1 MNYETL
7 SLAVVDDIATLTL
20 SRPDALNAL
29 AANAL
34 PSYAGDP
41 SQTSV
46 SGLSSGAFMAV
57 QYQVAY
63 SGSVVGAGV
72 VAGGPYYCAAG
83 NILNTTICMG
93 QVPFVPPNPALM
105 VTAAKGFASLGQ
117 IDLLSNLQKARI
129 YVFSGTKDTVVYQ
142 QAVDATVSFFKEAG
156 VPAWNLQYVNNVA
169 AGHAF
174 ITPAYGNVCS
184 DNASPYISH
193 CAVAR
198 QKYDQAGALL
208 QQIYG
213 TLKQPAKS
221 LTGRIVPFDQREFAT
236 AGTGMAD
243 TGFLYVP
250 KSCDQGATCKV
261 HVAFHGCKQSEAVV
275 GDDFYAKTNYNN
287 WADTNNILVL
297 YPQVNAST
305 APFNPRG
312 CWDWFGYTGAD
323 YALKSGSQM
332 RAVNAMVDRLLAKP

>member
-1 MNYETL
+1 MKSL
-7 SLAVVDDIATLTL
+7 PRLAVAAV
-20 SRPDALNAL
+20 AL
-29 AANAL
+29 ATSFTHAALADDAL
-34 PSYAGDP
+34 PSFHGAP
-41 SQTSV
+41 SETSV

-105 VTAAKGFASLGQ
+105 VTAAAGFASLNQ
-117 IDLLSNLQKARI
+117 IDSLSNLQKARI
-129 YVFSGTKDTVVYQ
+129 YVFSGTKDTVVHQ
-142 QAVDATVSFFKEAG
+142 EAVDATVSFFEGAG
-156 VPAWNLQYVNNVA
+156 VQASNLMYVNSVP

-174 ITPAYGNVCS
+174 ITPSFGNACA

-193 CAVAR
+193 CSVEK
-198 QKYDQAGALL
+198 QQYDQAGALL

-213 TLKQPAKS
+213 KLNPPAKN
-221 LTGRIVPFDQREFAT
+221 LTGRIVSFDQREFAT
-236 AGTGMAD
+236 SATGMAP
-243 TGFLYVP
+243 TGYVYVP
-250 KSCDQGATCKV
+250 RSCEQGVACKV
-261 HVAFHGCKQSEAVV
+261 HVAFHGCKQSAAVV
-275 GDDFYAKTNYNN
+275 GDDFYAKTNYNY

-305 APFNPRG
+305 IPFNPEG
-312 CWDWFGYTGAD
+312 CWDWFGYTGPN
-323 YALKSGSQM
+323 YALKSGAQLS
-332 RAVNAMVDRLLAKP
+332 AVHAMVSRLLANP

>member
-1 MNYETL
+1 MK
-7 SLAVVDDIATLTL
+7 
-20 SRPDALNAL
+20 ALCTL
-29 AANAL
+29 AAAAFALSTVTHAAQAVSAL
-34 PSYAGDP
+34 PAYGGNP
-41 SQTSV
+41 TQTSV

-63 SGSVVGAGV
+63 SGSVIGAGV

-83 NILNTTICMG
+83 NILNATVCMG

-105 VTAAKGFASLGQ
+105 VAAATGFASLGQ
-117 IDLLSNLQKARI
+117 IDPLSNLQKANI

-156 VPAWNLQYVNNVA
+156 VPASNLQYVNSVA

-174 ITPAYGNVCS
+174 ITPAFGNVCA

-193 CAVAR
+193 CTVDKQA
-198 QKYDQAGALL
+198 YDQAGALL

-213 TLKQPAKS
+213 PLQQPATT
-221 LTGRIVPFDQREFAT
+221 LTGRIVPFDQREFAGAET
-236 AGTGMAD
+236 SMAD

-250 KSCDQGATCKV
+250 KSCDTGAACKV
-261 HVAFHGCKQSEAVV
+261 HVAFHGCKQSAAVV
-275 GDDFYAKTNYNN
+275 GNDFYARTHYNN
-287 WADTNNILVL
+287 WADTNDILVL

-305 APFNPRG
+305 VPFNPQG
-312 CWDWFGYTGAD
+312 CWDWFGYTGMD
-323 YALKSGSQM
+323 YAVKSGAQM
-332 RAVNAMVDRLLAKP
+332 RAVNAMVDRLLAIKPQ

>member
-1 MNYETL
+1 MKALRTIVTAAFA
-7 SLAVVDDIATLTL
+7 LAVL
-20 SRPDALNAL
+20 PH
-29 AANAL
+29 AAQAASAL
-34 PSYAGDP
+34 PAYAGDP
-41 SQTSV
+41 TQTSV

-63 SGSVVGAGV
+63 SGSVVGAGI

-83 NILNTTICMG
+83 NILNAQICMG

-105 VTAAKGFASLGQ
+105 VAAATGFASLGQ
-117 IDLLSNLQKARI
+117 IDSLSNLQRARI

-142 QAVDATVSFFKEAG
+142 QAVDTTVSFFKEAG
-156 VPAWNLQYVNNVA
+156 VPAANVKYVNNVP

-174 ITPAYGNVCS
+174 ITPAFGNVCA

-193 CAVAR
+193 CTVGK
-198 QKYDQAGALL
+198 QMYDQAGALL

-213 TLKQPAKS
+213 ALTQPAQA
-221 LTGRIVPFDQREFAT
+221 LTGSIVPFDQREFAS

-243 TGFLYVP
+243 TGYLYVP
-250 KSCDQGATCKV
+250 KSCDEGAACKV
-261 HVAFHGCKQSEAVV
+261 HVAFHGCKQSAAVV
-275 GDDFYAKTNYNN
+275 GDDYFAKTNYNQ

-305 APFNPRG
+305 VPFNPQG
-312 CWDWFGYTGAD
+312 CWDWFGYTGTD
-323 YALKSGSQM
+323 YALKSGAQM
-332 RAVNAMVDRLLAKP
+332 KAVNAMVDRLLAKP

>member
-1 MNYETL
+1 MIK
-7 SLAVVDDIATLTL
+7 SLRTLTITAF
-20 SRPDALNAL
+20 ALAALTHTAL

-105 VTAAKGFASLGQ
+105 VTAAMGFASLGQ
-117 IDLLSNLQKARI
+117 IDPLSNLQKARI

-142 QAVDATVSFFKEAG
+142 QAVDATVSFFNEAG
-156 VPAWNLQYVNNVA
+156 VPASNLQYVNNVA

-174 ITPAYGNVCS
+174 ITPAFGNVCS

-193 CAVAR
+193 CAVGK

-208 QQIYG
+208 EQIYG
-213 TLKQPAKS
+213 TLKQPAKK

-275 GDDFYAKTNYNN
+275 GDDFYAKTNYNY
-287 WADTNNILVL
+287 WADTNDILVL

-305 APFNPRG
+305 IPFNPQG

-332 RAVNAMVDRLLAKP
+332 SAINAMVGRLLAKP

>member
-1 MNYETL
+1 
-7 SLAVVDDIATLTL
+7 
-20 SRPDALNAL
+20 
-29 AANAL
+29 
-34 PSYAGDP
+34 
-41 SQTSV
+41 
-46 SGLSSGAFMAV
+46 MAV

-63 SGSVVGAGV
+63 SGSVIGAGV

-105 VTAAKGFASLGQ
+105 VAAASGFASLGQ
-117 IDLLSNLQKARI
+117 IDPLSNLEKAKI

-156 VPAWNLQYVNNVA
+156 VPAASLQYVNSVA

-174 ITPAYGNVCS
+174 ITPAFGNVCA
-184 DNASPYISH
+184 DNAPPYISH
-193 CAVAR
+193 CAVGK

-213 TLKQPAKS
+213 TLKPPAKS
-221 LTGRIVPFDQREFAT
+221 LTGRIVPFDQREFAA

-250 KSCDQGATCKV
+250 KSCDQGAACKV
-261 HVAFHGCKQSEAVV
+261 HVAFHGCKQSQAVV
-275 GDDFYAKTNYNN
+275 GDDFYAKTNYNS

-305 APFNPRG
+305 VPFNPQG

-323 YALKSGSQM
+323 YALKSGAQM
-332 RAVNAMVDRLLAKP
+332 RAVNAMVSRLLAKP